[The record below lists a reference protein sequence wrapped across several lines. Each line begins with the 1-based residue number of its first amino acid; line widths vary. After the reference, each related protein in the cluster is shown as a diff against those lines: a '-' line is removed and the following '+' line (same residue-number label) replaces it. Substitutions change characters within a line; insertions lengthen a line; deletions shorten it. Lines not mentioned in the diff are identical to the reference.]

1 MRQDRLALPQSL
13 ERRRQGDQ
21 ERGRVPPPNPPNS
34 RGRRPTRE
42 SPEGV
47 AHGAEAEDDV
57 QVVPHALDEVGEEAV
72 RGLWHL
78 LSARLVYDER
88 LDLVSAGRQSEG
100 GGFQDSTQGGRDEGT
115 ARDTGCGF

>member
-1 MRQDRLALPQSL
+1 MAPQTHTNSL
-13 ERRRQGDQ
+13 
-21 ERGRVPPPNPPNS
+21 GR
-34 RGRRPTRE
+34 RRPTRE

-88 LDLVSAGRQSEG
+88 LDLVNAATIRGWRFPGQHPE
-100 GGFQDSTQGGRDEGT
+100 REGT
-115 ARDTGCGF
+115 AGHTGCGF